1 MRKDA
6 FLHASQEN
14 DRELQPLRGVQGHE
28 RDHAA
33 RRIRHG
39 VSVRDQRDLLEKCV
53 QIPGLCRP
61 LSRLFELASNIDQ
74 LT

>member
-6 FLHASQEN
+6 FLHAGQEN

-28 RDHAA
+28 RDHAT
-33 RRIRHG
+33 RRIRNG

-53 QIPGLCRP
+53 QIAGLRRP
-61 LSRLFELASNIDQ
+61 LCALVQTREQ
-74 LT
+74 H